1 MKEIKSNEEAF
12 VAALY
17 LSVTAD
23 IDDESKACQRIAHTV
38 GLKMTKK
45 SVELC
50 VMATEVILDMQR

>member
-23 IDDESKACQRIAHTV
+23 TDDKSKECMKMAHTI